1 MPNRSILHPNV
12 EDPASQPA
20 SPRLGH
26 PKPGQA
32 LILSF
37 LLCRGSRSYPPFPIL
52 AGPPD
57 PAGGRERAPCT
68 ASRGPA
74 PPLPLPPP
82 QPGRRQ
88 GAWVSPAREGAA
100 LLLAE
105 ARASLA
111 GSALSAA
118 SRPPASHFQMPR
130 SAPGRPCPDV
140 PLPLR
145 CPAASFAERR
155 PDVPALVRRRLTRSR
170 CAAWP
175 GPVAATKGE
184 GGPGREEPGCS
195 WTLEEEC
202 AGKDSH
208 WNASLGCLLPK

>member
-74 PPLPLPPP
+74 PPLRLPPP
-82 QPGRRQ
+82 SLGGVRGPGSPRPGR
-88 GAWVSPAREGAA
+88 A
-100 LLLAE
+100 LLCCWRRPGPAWLAVHCLRP
-105 ARASLA
+105 AAHQLPTSRCLGARRGGPVLTCPFPSSALPRASPR
-111 GSALSAA
+111 GG
-118 SRPPASHFQMPR
+118 QM
-130 SAPGRPCPDV
+130 C
-140 PLPLR
+140 
-145 CPAASFAERR
+145 
-155 PDVPALVRRRLTRSR
+155 RLW
-170 CAAWP
+170 C
-175 GPVAATKGE
+175 
-184 GGPGREEPGCS
+184 GG
-195 WTLEEEC
+195 
-202 AGKDSH
+202 A
-208 WNASLGCLLPK
+208 